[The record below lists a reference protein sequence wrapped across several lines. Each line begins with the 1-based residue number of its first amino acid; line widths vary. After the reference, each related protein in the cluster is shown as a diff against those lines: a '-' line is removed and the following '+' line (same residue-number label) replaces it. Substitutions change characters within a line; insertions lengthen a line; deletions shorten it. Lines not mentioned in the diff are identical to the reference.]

1 MKIDRLVLGE
11 FETNSYILRSSEKAT
26 ECLIID
32 TGLDVRPLLEF
43 LDENKINPVAVILT
57 HGHIDHIAGVE
68 ELRARYPAIK
78 VYIHKLDAESL
89 TDSVNNLSFM
99 VDSTSSPQAGG
110 TFSTEEADHLVDEPD
125 IIEEAG
131 MPLRVI
137 HTPGH
142 TPGGICLYSQK
153 EGIIFAGDTLF
164 ADSVG
169 RTDFPGGDM
178 RRLIEGIKEKL
189 LKLPD
194 ETVVFPGHGEQTT
207 IGREKKNNPFLG

>member
-32 TGLDVRPLLEF
+32 TGLDIRPMLEF
-43 LDENKINPVAVILT
+43 LDKNKLNPAAVILT
-57 HGHIDHIAGVE
+57 HWHIDHIAGVE
-68 ELRARYPAIK
+68 ELRAKYPAIK

-99 VDSTSSPQAGG
+99 TGG
-110 TFSTEEADHLVDEPD
+110 TFSTKEADHLVDEPD

-131 MPLRVI
+131 IQLRVI

-178 RRLIEGIKEKL
+178 RRLIEVIKEKL

-194 ETVVFPGHGEQTT
+194 ETLVFPGHGEQTT

>member
-32 TGLDVRPLLEF
+32 TGLDIRPMLEF
-43 LDENKINPVAVILT
+43 LDKNKLNPAAVILT

-68 ELRARYPAIK
+68 ELRAKYPAIK

-99 VDSTSSPQAGG
+99 TGG
-110 TFSTEEADHLVDEPD
+110 TFSTKEADHLVDEPD

-131 MPLRVI
+131 IQLRVI

-178 RRLIEGIKEKL
+178 RRLIEVIKEKL

-194 ETVVFPGHGEQTT
+194 ETLVFPGHGEQTT
-207 IGREKKNNPFLG
+207 IGREKKNSPFLG